1 MMRNILIMSDIHGN
15 ISALKTVLQRVPL
28 DDLDGIVLLGDLIDY
43 GPHSNEVIECLQKIP
58 EELVIV
64 NIWGNHEHAIVNA
77 EYSRFSSERGKACAG
92 ITREQLNQNTWE
104 YLEKMEKSG
113 YKEFELLGKKCL
125 AVHGSMKDNYWKS
138 IFSGESDDIY
148 AAYDMVFSG
157 HSHLPHYF
165 SQWYASENE
174 EYRNKKK
181 TIFINPGSVGQP
193 RNHNPN
199 AHYAI
204 LDMDSM
210 SVQLNSVSYD
220 IEYELQAFS
229 DKVDKFYKERLIR
242 GI

>member
-1 MMRNILIMSDIHGN
+1 MSNILIMSDIHGN
-15 ISALKTVLQRVPL
+15 ISALKAVLQKVSF
-28 DDLDGIVLLGDLIDY
+28 DNLDGIILLGDLIDY
-43 GPHSNEVIECLQKIP
+43 GPHSNEVIECLQKLP
-58 EELVIV
+58 QEKLLV
-64 NIWGNHEHAIVNA
+64 NIWGNHEHSIVNG
-77 EYSRFSSERGKACAG
+77 EYSRFSSERGKICAG
-92 ITREQLNQNTWE
+92 VTREQLNRNTWE
-104 YLEKMEKSG
+104 YLEKMEKTG
-113 YKEFELLGKKCL
+113 FMELELSGKKCV
-125 AVHGSMKDNYWKS
+125 AVHGSLKDYYWKS
-138 IFSGESDDIY
+138 IFSGESDEAYAQYDI
-148 AAYDMVFSG
+148 VLSG

-165 SQWYASENE
+165 SQWYTSDNE

-204 LDMDSM
+204 MDMDTM
-210 SVQLNSVSYD
+210 SIQLNAVSYD